1 MYSIYADQTCI
12 YSDISPSSKNKIID
26 PVLTLEDNSA
36 GSLDFTIPKVNVGY
50 DELQRL
56 VSEIIVKRD
65 GVEIWSG
72 RILSEDFDFYN
83 NKKIYC
89 EGELAYFNDT
99 IQPPAEYHDISPRR
113 LLETMINIHNSQVT
127 EKYRFTVGAVTVEDP
142 NDSLYRYTNYESTL
156 ECLMDKF
163 VNRLGGHMRVRKLN
177 GVRYLDYLADYPK
190 TATQQINFGKNLLD
204 YAKNYSMDDFYTVI
218 VPRGEQIQCADYSD
232 SRGYKVGEYCIYN
245 NYIYRCLTEIDENGE
260 DWTASHWKQI
270 QKHYNTLTPYL
281 TIAEVN
287 NGSIY
292 LGNTELISKYG
303 RIVGVRDWNDVKVAS
318 ELLSKA
324 QKEIAAINYDNIILD
339 VTAVDLR
346 LLNVNYEAFDILDNV
361 RIISR
366 PHGLDNLFPIRKMEI
381 PMSKPEQTSFV
392 LSHNT
397 TTDGSLTGSTVKNIQ
412 SIGSDVDALN
422 GTVAAMPSTI
432 LESARANAT
441 SLINMATNGYV
452 TIIKNRNGTSE
463 LLITDEKDYTKAKKV
478 WRWNINGLG
487 YSSTGYNGNYG
498 LAMTMDGAIVA
509 NFITTGVMSADRI
522 RGGML
527 EVGGTGYAANGS
539 IYIKDSSG
547 RNMITMTKDGLIL
560 YDENGNGKAYMDHS
574 GLTISQGVINGAII
588 RAGGSMQGAIEIY
601 DSEGHRIGRW
611 DETGLDVSYSAI
623 FNTPTWRIDEHGS
636 FYGHGTI
643 TAEENLEA
651 NGEVSVNGASIH
663 GYTDIYSGCHIMG
676 GLAVDGDKDRI
687 IHTKDF
693 GIVAQSAYE
702 TATPYF
708 GDIGSGETDENGLC
722 YIGIDDKFLATVNT
736 EIEYQVFLQKYGP
749 GDIWV
754 KKRYPS
760 YFVIEG
766 TPNLKFG
773 WEMKAIQYGFE
784 GNRLN
789 APSDSMMEHI
799 IKNKKEG

>member
-12 YSDISPSSKNKIID
+12 YSDISPSNKNKIMD
-26 PVLTLEDNSA
+26 PVLTLEDNTA

-72 RILSEDFDFYN
+72 RILSEDLDFYN

-89 EGELAYFNDT
+89 EGELAYFNDS

-113 LLETMINIHNSQVT
+113 LLETMVNIHNAQVT

-156 ECLMDKF
+156 ECFMDKF

-204 YAKNYSMDDFYTVI
+204 YAKNYSMENFYTVI

-232 SRGYKVGEYCIYN
+232 SRDYKVGEYCIYN
-245 NYIYRCLTEIDENGE
+245 DYIYRCIVAVPEGGE
-260 DWTASHWKQI
+260 DWTASHWKQV

-303 RIVGVRDWNDVKVAS
+303 RIVGVKDWSDVKVAS

-324 QKEIAAINYDNIILD
+324 RKEIAAVNYDNIVLD

-346 LLNVNYEAFDILDNV
+346 LLNVNYEAFDILDKV

-366 PHGLDNLFPIRKMEI
+366 PHGVDNLLPIRKMEI
-381 PMSKPEQTSFV
+381 PMSKPEQTSYV

-452 TIIKNRNGTSE
+452 TIIKNKNGTSE
-463 LLITDEKDYTKAKKV
+463 LVISDEKDYMKAKKI
-478 WRWNINGLG
+478 WRWNMSGLG
-487 YSSTGYNGNYG
+487 YSSTGYNGTYG
-498 LAMTMDGAIVA
+498 LAMTMNGAIVA
-509 NFITTGVMSADRI
+509 NFVTTGTMSADRI

-527 EVGGTGYAANGS
+527 EVGGTGYGKDGS
-539 IYIKDSSG
+539 IYIRDSSG

-560 YDENGNGKAYMDHS
+560 YDENGVGKAYMDHT
-574 GLTISQGVINGAII
+574 GLTISKGTINGATIN
-588 RAGGSMQGAIEIY
+588 AGGSMDGSINIYNDAGRLIGTWDKTGFSIEDTETDFKISARRFSLDSSGSIY
-601 DSEGHRIGRW
+601 C
-611 DETGLDVSYSAI
+611 
-623 FNTPTWRIDEHGS
+623 HGS
-636 FYGHGTI
+636 IMSEDGLST
-643 TAEENLEA
+643 N
-651 NGEVSVNGASIH
+651 
-663 GYTDIYSGCHIMG
+663 GYTNLKGVHVHE
-676 GLAVDGDKDRI
+676 GLAVDGEKDRI
-687 IHTKDF
+687 LHTKDF
-693 GIVAQSAYE
+693 GVISQHAYE

-708 GDIGSGETDENGLC
+708 GDIGSGEIDDTGLC
-722 YIGIDDKFLATVNT
+722 YIGIDDKFLATVDT
-736 EIEYQVFLQKYGP
+736 EIEYQVFLQKYGE
-749 GDIWV
+749 GDLWI
-754 KKRYPS
+754 KERNPS
-760 YFVIEG
+760 YFVVQG

-773 WEMKAIQYGFE
+773 WELKAIQDGFE
-784 GNRLN
+784 SYRLN
-789 APSDSMMEHI
+789 TPGDSIMEHI
-799 IKNKKEG
+799 IKDKKEG